1 MKLARRLLLV
11 LLVLAF
17 TFGAIVYGSY
27 FTLPTND
34 TAATH
39 FDTIIVLGT
48 PARPDGTP
56 SPEQRERVLEGVR
69 EYRAGI
75 APHIIMTG
83 GAAHNHFVEADVM
96 AAFAR
101 TQGVPADAILEE
113 GQAHDT
119 IQNIYYSAQ
128 IMHNH
133 GWNSAEIVSSP
144 YHLGRAALIAE
155 AFDSRQPAL
164 RIDWRTHAARWP
176 AEYGIGSKIVLD
188 SVEAWRCLYIRTHG
202 FPNSRF
208 LPTAAQVPAP
218 AH

>member
-1 MKLARRLLLV
+1 MKLARRLLLI
-11 LLVLAF
+11 LIVLAF
-17 TFGAIVYGSY
+17 VFGAIVYGSY

-34 TAATH
+34 TAAIH

-69 EYRAGI
+69 EYRAGV
-75 APHIIMTG
+75 AQHIIMTG

-101 TQGVPADAILEE
+101 SQGVPADAIVEE

-128 IMHNH
+128 IMHSH

-144 YHLGRAALIAE
+144 YHLGRTALITQ
-155 AFDSRQPAL
+155 AFDGRQPAL

-176 AEYGIGSKIVLD
+176 AEYRLSKKVMLY
-188 SVEAWRCLYIRTHG
+188 SNEAWRCLHLRTYG

-208 LPTAAQVPAP
+208 LPLTAQSSAP